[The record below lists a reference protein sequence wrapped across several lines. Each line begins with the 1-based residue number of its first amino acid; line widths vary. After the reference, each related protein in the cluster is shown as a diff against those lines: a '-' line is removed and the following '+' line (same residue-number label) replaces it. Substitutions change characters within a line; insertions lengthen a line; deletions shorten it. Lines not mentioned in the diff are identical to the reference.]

1 MNDTTDIEARITA
14 ALDRAEAALEALQA
28 QSDDDTKGLKDELEA
43 ERTANAQLEERV
55 RAIKE
60 RQDATVSGLEEQVK
74 RLRDAVGARDG
85 EVQRIRAVNAELRQ
99 SNQALRDANAEGVG
113 DASLINAAMVSE
125 LEALR
130 ATRASDRAEIDD
142 ILATLDPVLK
152 EA

>member
-99 SNQALRDANAEGVG
+99 SNQALRDANAEGLG